1 MWGQSPLAIVLTYRL
16 NHPAISDLSRSLN
29 CSQTVC
35 RSHLSPTLPP
45 LPECPS
51 PDCVLTSCAWSD
63 RYRRANTA
71 AAALVAAT
79 AIAAATA
86 IVVAVRR
93 RRRC

>member
-45 LPECPS
+45 LPDRM
-51 PDCVLTSCAWSD
+51 PDCVLTSCALSD